1 MYLPLDSPEFLPYK
15 TFGQKLKLLSNLHS
29 ARQHVVYQT

>member
-15 TFGQKLKLLSNLHS
+15 TFGQKLKLLSKKLKQKMTNI
-29 ARQHVVYQT
+29 